1 MEIKINKERIK
12 KIIMQEIKDKYGN
25 SDDILYLLK
34 DDKSLNKTI
43 KNAVEK
49 KIKYEYNEIGDIV
62 IDNLLNR

>member
-43 KNAVEK
+43 KMLLK
-49 KIKYEYNEIGDIV
+49 SKYS
-62 IDNLLNR
+62 LNTMK